1 MTVNVNLTVGCGFAG
16 CPWSMAVDPES
27 GADAMAVHAAF
38 LEHLDVH
45 DPDGAEAE
53 APVQWVGVAQT
64 LVECSS
70 CHAAPGQPHTDY
82 CTLPKWAEHDAEV
95 ARALA
100 EDRIPAS
107 FTCPQC
113 KAVSYHPEDVRQGY
127 CGRCHTFAGAHPT
140 GGFYAGQLYAGDT
153 PEQIAAEQARI
164 DRFMAGGNDA

>member
-45 DPDGAEAE
+45 DPDGAEPE
-53 APVQWVGVAQT
+53 APVHWVGVAQS

-70 CHAAPGQPHTDY
+70 CHAAPGHPHTDY
-82 CTLPKWAEHDAEV
+82 CKLPKWAEHDAEV

-100 EDRIPAS
+100 EDGIP
-107 FTCPQC
+107 
-113 KAVSYHPEDVRQGY
+113 G
-127 CGRCHTFAGAHPT
+127 PT
-140 GGFYAGQLYAGDT
+140 AQALAEHNLIGGIYAGQLYTPPEGALYAGDT
-153 PEQIAAEQARI
+153 AEQIAAEQARI